1 MLSQELN
8 NFKISSSVQTS
19 ILNVLQSVHYDDKNY
34 INLVCTMYTGKVR
47 EALQSLNKKEP
58 NKTLHYVKCKSLF
71 NVQISKPDN
80 ENDPRTATFKPA
92 VPNCNLGLISFNV
105 HVQEIKQYSKK
116 NSKVERTK
124 FSIEVL
130 SV

>member
-1 MLSQELN
+1 MN
-8 NFKISSSVQTS
+8 
-19 ILNVLQSVHYDDKNY
+19 
-34 INLVCTMYTGKVR
+34 TGKVR

-71 NVQISKPDN
+71 NVQSKPDD

-92 VPNCNLGLISFNV
+92 VLNCNLGLISFNVHV